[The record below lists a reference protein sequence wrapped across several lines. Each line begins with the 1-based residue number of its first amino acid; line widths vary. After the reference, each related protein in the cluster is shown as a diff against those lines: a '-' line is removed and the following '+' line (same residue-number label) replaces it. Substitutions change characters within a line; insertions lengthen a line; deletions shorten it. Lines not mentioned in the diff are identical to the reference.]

1 MAGVR
6 SPRERVLISGAS
18 VAGPTAAYW
27 LSRKGFAVTVV
38 ERMPLERVV
47 SSGHAVDVFGPAT
60 DVATWMGLLPAL
72 VENRTRTDVVS
83 FVQVHGR
90 GVDLEMSELVAG
102 ASGGHVEIMRGRLAA
117 ILYEATR
124 NDVQYLFGDSI
135 RTIDQQPDGVAVT
148 FEHAPADRFDV
159 VVGAD
164 GLHSEVR
171 RLAFGPERG
180 FRRFLGGYLAGIVL
194 PNYLSLDGR
203 MVVWNAPGRLAAIY
217 PVHQDGTAR
226 AGFLFR
232 ALEELSLD
240 DGDVDGQ
247 KRILHQIYGAD
258 GWEIPRLLAETDSAE
273 DLYFDSICQIV
284 MDHWTSGRVALI
296 GDAGY
301 SPGAAV
307 GGGTSIAM
315 VGAYVLAQE
324 LGQADRELQA
334 GLRAYEDRMRP
345 IAAKARSAGPAAMS
359 MLIPRSGLQVRL
371 MPEMLRLVKRMP
383 RRVEDRLAHW
393 QQTPA
398 QALSGIQLT
407 GPADD

>member
-1 MAGVR
+1 MR
-6 SPRERVLISGAS
+6 L
-18 VAGPTAAYW
+18 PT
-27 LSRKGFAVTVV
+27 
-38 ERMPLERVV
+38 
-47 SSGHAVDVFGPAT
+47 
-60 DVATWMGLLPAL
+60 
-72 VENRTRTDVVS
+72 
-83 FVQVHGR
+83 
-90 GVDLEMSELVAG
+90 
-102 ASGGHVEIMRGRLAA
+102 
-117 ILYEATR
+117 
-124 NDVQYLFGDSI
+124 
-135 RTIDQQPDGVAVT
+135 
-148 FEHAPADRFDV
+148 RFDV

-180 FRRFLGGYLAGIVL
+180 FRRFLGGYLAGIVM
-194 PNYLSLDGR
+194 PNYLNLDGR

-232 ALEELSLD
+232 EQEELPLA

-247 KRILHQIYGAD
+247 KRVLHQIYGAD

-273 DLYFDSICQIV
+273 DLYFDSICQIM
-284 MDHWTSGRVALI
+284 MDHWTSGRIALI

-307 GGGTSIAM
+307 GGGTSVAM

-359 MLIPRSGLQVRL
+359 MLIPRSGFQVRL

-383 RRVEDRLAHW
+383 PRVERRLARW

-398 QALSGIQLT
+398 QALDGIQLT

>member
-1 MAGVR
+1 
-6 SPRERVLISGAS
+6 VLISGAS

-47 SSGHAVDVFGPAT
+47 SSGHAVDLFGPAT
-60 DVATWMGLLPAL
+60 DVATWMGVLPAV

-83 FVQVHGR
+83 FVQDHGR
-90 GVDLEMSELVAG
+90 AVDLEMSELVAG
-102 ASGGHVEIMRGRLAA
+102 ASGAHVEIMRGQLAA
-117 ILYEATR
+117 ILHEASR
-124 NDVQYLFGDSI
+124 NDVQYLFGDAI
-135 RTIDQQPDGVAVT
+135 RTIDQQRDGVAVT

-164 GLHSEVR
+164 GLHSQVR
-171 RLAFGPERG
+171 GLAFGPERG
-180 FRRFLGGYLAGIVL
+180 FTRFLGGYLAGIVL
-194 PNYLSLDGR
+194 PNYLNLDGR

-232 ALEELSLD
+232 KRGELSLD
-240 DGDVDGQ
+240 ARDIDGQ
-247 KRILHQIYGAD
+247 KRLLREIYGAD
-258 GWEIPRLLAETDSAE
+258 GWEIPRLLAETDSTE

-284 MDHWTSGRVALI
+284 MDHWTSGRVALV

-307 GGGTSIAM
+307 GGGTSLAM

-345 IAAKARSAGPAAMS
+345 IAARARSAGPAAMS

-371 MPEMLRLVKRMP
+371 MPELLRLVKRMP
-383 RRVEDRLAHW
+383 RRIEHRLAQW

-398 QALSGIQLT
+398 RALDGIQLT
-407 GPADD
+407 SPADD